1 MTWQLLLTVYL
12 LLTTVTYLIQ
22 RQLGQTIPQY
32 NRLVNGFFFLCIHYP
47 LGLITALIIGFK
59 VDIGWFNALTLLA
72 IGAAFPLTDMLAFRA
87 SKDVDAG
94 LFGILTNLS
103 PVITISLAAL
113 LIAERLSPQQFAGAV
128 IIIFSALL
136 VSITAYNRSSKN
148 TRVGIII
155 ALLSV
160 TLLGVD
166 TVYESWILKRI
177 GMGSVLVY
185 GLGLQTF
192 WMAIFAF
199 PQRRHA
205 GKVINRKYGPKV
217 LALALSKSVKGIAFI
232 GALYLSKSAA
242 IVSAFTGFLPIMIV
256 VAGFIFL
263 HEKQYL
269 KLKIAA
275 ASTGLVGLIVLSL
288 AK

>member
-1 MTWQLLLTVYL
+1 MTWQLLLTVFLLLNTATYL
-12 LLTTVTYLIQ
+12 LQ
-22 RQLGQTIPQY
+22 RRLGQAIPQY
-32 NRLVNGFFFLCIHYP
+32 NRLVNGFFFLVIHYP
-47 LGLITALIIGFK
+47 LGLITASIIGFN
-59 VDIGWFNALTLLA
+59 VHIGWVNALTLLA
-72 IGAAFPLTDMLAFRA
+72 MGITFPLTDMLAFRA

-103 PVITISLAAL
+103 PVITITFAAL
-113 LIAERLSPQQFAGAV
+113 LLSERLTPQQFAGAL

-148 TRVGIII
+148 TKAGIIL

-160 TLLGVD
+160 MLLGLG

-177 GMGSVLVY
+177 GMGSLLVY

-192 WMAIFAF
+192 WMAVFAW
-199 PQRRHA
+199 PQRQHI
-205 GKVINRKYGPKV
+205 GEIINRKYGPEV
-217 LALALSKSVKGIAFI
+217 LALSLSKSLKGLAFI

-242 IVSAFTGFLPIMIV
+242 IVSAFTGFLPVMLV
-256 VAGFIFL
+256 LAGFLFL

-269 KLKIAA
+269 KLKIVAA
-275 ASTGLVGLIVLSL
+275 ATGSIGLIVLSL
-288 AK
+288 GK